1 MRCQQEGVYDEKYK
15 EKTGEHRTVQKQL
28 RCQEG
33 QKSDKFSID
42 PTWSILYYPYPTSEI
57 EYCSEPIS

>member
-1 MRCQQEGVYDEKYK
+1 MRCQQEGVYVEKYK

-33 QKSDKFSID
+33 QKGDKFSID
-42 PTWSILYYPYPTSEI
+42 PT
-57 EYCSEPIS
+57 